1 MLSYS
6 SSEDDVAPYS
16 QDQWIEFSLPDKFCA
31 SCEVVLVYA
40 KVYLDADRK
49 DKVVFAP
56 LLVSQIQD
64 TEKDLQG
71 TIRFLHGKVLMCLI

>member
-1 MLSYS
+1 M
-6 SSEDDVAPYS
+6 
-16 QDQWIEFSLPDKFCA
+16 
-31 SCEVVLVYA
+31 LVYA